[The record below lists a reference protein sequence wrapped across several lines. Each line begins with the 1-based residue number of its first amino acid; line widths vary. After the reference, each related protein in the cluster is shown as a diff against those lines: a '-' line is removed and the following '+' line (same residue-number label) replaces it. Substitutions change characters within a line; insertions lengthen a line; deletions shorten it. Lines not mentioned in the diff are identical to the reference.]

1 MATDAVSLTCEALRD
16 MMCRVFDHHNVSPQE
31 RDTVVDT
38 LLEASLSGYHSHGI
52 MRVPMYAEGIR
63 QGSMV
68 PDAVPTV
75 LNETESAIH
84 LDANFGLGPVTA
96 VESVARAVDKAGVTG
111 VGCVS
116 VINANDVARLGSYM
130 AEPALRGYIALI
142 LVNDA
147 GGNPAVAPWGG
158 TEAFLST
165 NPLAAGIPWSAE
177 CPIVIDMSTS
187 VAAAGKLKTLNA
199 QGLNA
204 PEGWLI
210 DRSGHPTITVAEAVT
225 MPPEHALLPLGG
237 LVAGHKGFALSLLV
251 DVLAGAISGA
261 GCSSGAVTD
270 TERNGLFIL
279 ALDPDKFVGRRAFHE
294 LVEKFVTQMKETEKV
309 PGVDEILVPGE
320 RAHRERTKRRV
331 EGIPIELPILNK
343 VIDVMKESGIPYADI
358 PGLAL

>member
-1 MATDAVSLTCEALRD
+1 MANNAVCLTCDAVRD
-16 MMCRVFDHHNVSPQE
+16 MMCRVFDYHRVNPDE

-52 MRVPMYAEGIR
+52 MRVPMYAEGIS

-68 PDAVPTV
+68 PGAVPTI
-75 LNETESAIH
+75 LNETESSLH

-96 VESVARAVDKAGVTG
+96 VDSVSRAVDKASVTG

-116 VINANDVARLGSYM
+116 VVNANDVARLGSYM
-130 AEPALRGYIALI
+130 ADPALRGFITLI

-165 NPLAAGIPWSAE
+165 NPLAAGIPWKEE

-187 VAAAGKLKTLNA
+187 VAAAGKLKTLKT

-210 DRSGHPTITVAEAVT
+210 DRSGHPTISVAEAVA

-251 DVLAGAISGA
+251 DVLAGALSGA
-261 GCSSGAVTD
+261 GCSAGAITE
-270 TERNGLFIL
+270 TERNGLFVL
-279 ALDPDKFVGRRAFHE
+279 ALDPDKFVGRKVFHE
-294 LVEKFVTQMKETEKV
+294 LVSQLVTQMKATQKA
-309 PGVDEILVPGE
+309 PGVVEILVPGE
-320 RAHRERTKRRV
+320 RAYRERSKRSA
-331 EGIPIELPILNK
+331 EGIPIELPILNQ
-343 VIDVMKESGIPYADI
+343 VIDVMVKSGIPYADI
-358 PGLAL
+358 PGLAP